1 MEVEENM
8 NDTMLSRDEKLAQR
22 RQETYDSL
30 LRNLESYGVCNVER
44 CCMRVDTRKRYRSM
58 SAVNI

>member
-1 MEVEENM
+1 M